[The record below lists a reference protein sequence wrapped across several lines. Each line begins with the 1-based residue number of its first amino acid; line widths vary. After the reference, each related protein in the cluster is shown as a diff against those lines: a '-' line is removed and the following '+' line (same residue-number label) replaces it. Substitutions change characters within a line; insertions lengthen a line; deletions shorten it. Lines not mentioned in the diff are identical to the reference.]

1 MYDDS
6 RRGPSFTRV
15 VFGVCV
21 CLCLCVGVPLV
32 WREIAQL
39 AFILLFPSCLIL
51 SPPCLSRSLWK
62 LCCWYEEGRPSPP
75 LTFVTFVLFVILR
88 PGNPKPQTQVTTTL
102 WPFCYWPTHFPVQH
116 LASLPSS
123 SSLFLHL
130 LSAPLCPSTI
140 LDVSAFS
147 PVVLFLTASFSDV
160 VGRLGFPVCLI
171 VLSTCAVFAPNW
183 VACLLPALLLLPCI
197 CYCQAVTGEILFLP
211 SRDMEKAIQKRPFL
225 MCLCLL
231 SVFALICL
239 RQFPVYVC
247 LRSSISAWHFFVGVR
262 RSFFFLFMYGMYTAV
277 HKDCSL
283 CKAVCFAWTSNCF
296 GTFYIIFLGF
306 YFSPNVVK
314 CLLLR
319 TGFHPVVHCPHATA
333 AGDVKTVPV
342 LTYVKNNISS
352 NSRLLVSDSDQ
363 QLKVLSLVIVG
374 CVRWGRSVGARGW
387 GVGGSTE
394 KPRCCTSGYT

>member
-1 MYDDS
+1 MMRAGVAHHS
-6 RRGPSFTRV
+6 HVSSL
-15 VFGVCV
+15 VCV
-21 CLCLCVGVPLV
+21 CPIGMKGDCPASIHFVISV
-32 WREIAQL
+32 
-39 AFILLFPSCLIL
+39 LFVTQ
-51 SPPCLSRSLWK
+51 PPPPPPPPRPPRPVLRSLWK

-116 LASLPSS
+116 LASLPSY

-147 PVVLFLTASFSDV
+147 PVVLFLAASFSDV
-160 VGRLGFPVCLI
+160 VGRLGFALCLI
-171 VLSTCAVFAPNW
+171 VLSTCAVFAPKW

-197 CYCQAVTGEILFLP
+197 CYCQAVTGEILFLH
-211 SRDMEKAIQKRPFL
+211 SRDMQNAIRKRPFSL
-225 MCLCLL
+225 CLCLL
-231 SVFALICL
+231 SVFALICFCQL
-239 RQFPVYVC
+239 PVYVY

-262 RSFFFLFMYGMYTAV
+262 RSFFFLFIYGMYTAA
-277 HKDCSL
+277 HKDCCL
-283 CKAVCFAWTSNCF
+283 CKAVCFAWTSKCF

-319 TGFHPVVHCPHATA
+319 TGNNLTIQSCIVHM
-333 AGDVKTVPV
+333 
-342 LTYVKNNISS
+342 
-352 NSRLLVSDSDQ
+352 RQLLVT
-363 QLKVLSLVIVG
+363 LKL
-374 CVRWGRSVGARGW
+374 
-387 GVGGSTE
+387 
-394 KPRCCTSGYT
+394 YQY